1 MELNDDTLMRAAR
14 DGDIGQF
21 GVLFERHHGRLFE
34 FFYHMTGDRSVSE
47 DLVQE
52 VFVRMLRYR
61 STFSD
66 QSHFKSWMYQIA
78 RNARINHFKKH
89 GSERAS
95 GATEV
100 AAATRHLVHRQI
112 EQAQHMAILERA
124 LLKLPEDKREILIL
138 ARYQEM
144 KYEQIAELLG
154 IEVGAV
160 KVRVHRAMAELREI
174 FLGMSGEKTKCDVN
188 KSANMLRIT

>member
-1 MELNDDTLMRAAR
+1 MELSDDTLMRAAR
-14 DGDIGQF
+14 DGDISQF

-47 DLVQE
+47 DLVQD

-61 STFSD
+61 KTFSE

-78 RNARINHFKKH
+78 RNARIDHFKKH
-89 GSERAS
+89 GSEKTSR
-95 GATEV
+95 ATEV
-100 AAATRHLVHRQI
+100 EAAGSAYHPRI
-112 EQAQHMAILERA
+112 EQAQHTAILERA
-124 LLKLPEDKREILIL
+124 LLELPDEKREILIL

-154 IEVGAV
+154 IQVGAV

-174 FLGMSGEKTKCDVN
+174 FLRMSGEKTKCDVN
-188 KSANMLRIT
+188 KSKSMLRIT